1 MALQKVLRGVDE
13 LKAAVGGEAGVSDWY
28 EVTQERINQFADATG
43 DHQWIHIDRE
53 RATRE
58 SPFHTTIAHGFLTVS
73 LLPMLLKE
81 AVVLDVN
88 AKLSVNYG
96 FNKLRF
102 VSPVPSG
109 SRVRVLATPNAVREV
124 EGGVEIAWGIV
135 VEVEGGSKPALA
147 AEWLGRLYF

>member
-1 MALQKVLRGVDE
+1 MPQKVIHGLDE
-13 LKAAVGGEAGVSDWY
+13 LKAADGSEAGVSDWY
-28 EVTQERINQFADATG
+28 EVTQEQINLFAEATG
-43 DHQWIHIDRE
+43 DHQWIHLDRE
-53 RATRE
+53 RAARE
-58 SPFHTTIAHGFLTVS
+58 SPFKTTVAHGFLTVS

-81 AVVLDVN
+81 AVQVDVN

-96 FNKLRF
+96 FNRLRF

-109 SRVRVLATPNAVREV
+109 ARVRVRVTPNAIKDF

-135 VEVEGGSKPALA
+135 VEVEGSAKPAVV